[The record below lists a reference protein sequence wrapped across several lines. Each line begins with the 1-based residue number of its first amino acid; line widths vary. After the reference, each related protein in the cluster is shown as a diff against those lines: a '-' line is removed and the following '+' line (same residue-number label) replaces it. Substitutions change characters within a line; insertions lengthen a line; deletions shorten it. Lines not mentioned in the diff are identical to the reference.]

1 MYILFIDIFSILIS
15 SSSISVLTIRRA
27 RLSFCFCCYLFVVVG
42 RQCLPITFFSLARRC
57 LSRFVAILFQF
68 LLVAAAAAAAV
79 SVVVVVTA
87 AVVAAAAAVGRVE
100 SCGMHFNAYFVIVAA
115 VAIG

>member
-1 MYILFIDIFSILIS
+1 MF
-15 SSSISVLTIRRA
+15 A
-27 RLSFCFCCYLFVVVG
+27 NN
-42 RQCLPITFFSLARRC
+42 FFSLARRC

-87 AVVAAAAAVGRVE
+87 AVAAAVGRVE